1 MASQSKPHMSLVSVP
16 LEDRGLSQDRPRW
29 NQYSSEYELLS
40 RPKDG
45 GPSVTAAGA
54 TTQDEDSGT
63 GTAWLLEQM
72 SILASAACLVGV
84 IYILIRMENQ
94 PLASWPLGFLNLN
107 SSIAVLVTALKS
119 WAMLVVAACLS
130 QSKWTFFRKRRAPLH
145 QLDVIDEASRGPLGA
160 ARLVWSL
167 RCGFRRGHIALLG
180 ALITIVM
187 LGIDTFAQQV
197 ITFDSRLD
205 PVDNNGTALF
215 MVTDTY
221 DGGAKAPG
229 AVATVTEPEVST
241 IDATMQGAIYS
252 GLYGSASSST
262 FRCSSQCEWTTARSL
277 GFASQCDDVTDKTM
291 ATKNFTKYSSGTN
304 VQSMRTPGGIK
315 LDYTNSFT
323 SYYAVAVVGA
333 QAITSNELSFVN
345 GDMHAPEFV
354 RVAILRLRNTS
365 LPEPDLYYMG
375 ANVSEVIECTIRFT
389 SYEYSDIST
398 EGSKLAVGHTK
409 EVPLGKGYR
418 PATPNYKETPFAG
431 FNQTVDF
438 PFNETKIQPQFRI
451 STLDMGALSGFFTSN
466 RFSGSIFD
474 GESPP
479 KNASGMGVAF
489 LKGDIPGVFANMTR
503 SMTDHLRSGYS
514 SAQGVKGKTL
524 VPVTVVRVNWL
535 WLCLP
540 GGLLLLA
547 ALFLGMTM
555 WETRASRGR
564 LWKSSVVAA
573 LYHKVGY
580 GEGPAGDVLYTDLQT
595 VKQMGK
601 LAKKTSVI
609 YS

>member
-1 MASQSKPHMSLVSVP
+1 MHSMASQSKPHMSLVSVP

-229 AVATVTEPEVST
+229 AVATVTEPEGWFTSETIHST
-241 IDATMQGAIYS
+241 NDGQALT
-252 GLYGSASSST
+252 SAS
-262 FRCSSQCEWTTARSL
+262 C
-277 GFASQCDDVTDKTM
+277 
-291 ATKNFTKYSSGTN
+291 
-304 VQSMRTPGGIK
+304 
-315 LDYTNSFT
+315 
-323 SYYAVAVVGA
+323 
-333 QAITSNELSFVN
+333 
-345 GDMHAPEFV
+345 
-354 RVAILRLRNTS
+354 
-365 LPEPDLYYMG
+365 
-375 ANVSEVIECTIRFT
+375 
-389 SYEYSDIST
+389 
-398 EGSKLAVGHTK
+398 
-409 EVPLGKGYR
+409 
-418 PATPNYKETPFAG
+418 
-431 FNQTVDF
+431 
-438 PFNETKIQPQFRI
+438 
-451 STLDMGALSGFFTSN
+451 
-466 RFSGSIFD
+466 
-474 GESPP
+474 
-479 KNASGMGVAF
+479 
-489 LKGDIPGVFANMTR
+489 
-503 SMTDHLRSGYS
+503 
-514 SAQGVKGKTL
+514 
-524 VPVTVVRVNWL
+524 
-535 WLCLP
+535 
-540 GGLLLLA
+540 
-547 ALFLGMTM
+547 
-555 WETRASRGR
+555 
-564 LWKSSVVAA
+564 
-573 LYHKVGY
+573 
-580 GEGPAGDVLYTDLQT
+580 
-595 VKQMGK
+595 
-601 LAKKTSVI
+601 
-609 YS
+609 